1 MVIKKVRV
9 TYANKITK
17 TMLLTDEQIYN
28 RNRLNNI
35 NKSKHKPY
43 IKLEGIWMIKRS
55 DIKGFT
61 LKAFGYYLEF
71 VFIGYLISVIA
82 LSRQLKRTIWR
93 VERWL

>member
-43 IKLEGIWMIKRS
+43 IKLEGI
-55 DIKGFT
+55 
-61 LKAFGYYLEF
+61 
-71 VFIGYLISVIA
+71 
-82 LSRQLKRTIWR
+82 
-93 VERWL
+93 